1 MSRRRPHEP
10 YDDCP
15 DSGRRGEDVSLI
27 EDPDLPGAG
36 LILSRS
42 NLAAWLTESLGR
54 PCTVEL
60 RRLRYKPGTSVVLG
74 FDLTTADRDGVVV
87 TEPGVAWV
95 YADHAA
101 TKIAKTLERVPAGA
115 CLAHDPAAHVLV
127 TTAAG
132 DRALPL
138 LPRLAGPDAMGRLLD
153 RLFPDAPDPGRAGV
167 RTVRHNPGRR
177 WVGVLERTGQP
188 DLLLRAYAGTGRL
201 ARAARSYKTL
211 GRSAVPTPLLVG
223 KSSSFAVLAV
233 SWVEGEVLEL
243 SGGEDRWQA
252 AGHSLGRLHASGPVK
267 LPTPEPGAD
276 VAALHQ
282 AARQIAELLP
292 GLADEVGAIAGTT
305 ARLLD
310 ESARDVVPLHGD
322 FSPDQV
328 VVGAD
333 GVPVLI
339 DLDSA
344 HWGTSGSDLGCLVAS
359 TLTQAESQGMGPQG
373 ERDVAALLA
382 GYLGVRRTP
391 DRFAVDVH
399 EVAFRLR
406 KAADPFRTCA
416 PDWPEQVTRRVQRTR
431 AALDAVAVPTGGP
444 R

>member
-1 MSRRRPHEP
+1 MSRRGLHELH
-10 YDDCP
+10 DDCP

-36 LILSRS
+36 LILSPAS
-42 NLAAWLTESLGR
+42 LAAWLTESLGR

-74 FDLTTADRDGVVV
+74 FDLTSAPRPDGTAV
-87 TEPGVAWV
+87 TEPCVAWA

-101 TKIAKTLERVPAGA
+101 AKIAKTLERVPAGA
-115 CLAHDPAAHVLV
+115 CLAHDPAHVLV

-132 DRALPL
+132 DRALPF
-138 LPRLAGPDAMGRLLD
+138 LPRMAEPDGMTRLLD
-153 RLFPDAPDPGRAGV
+153 RLLPDDPDPGRAWI
-167 RTVRHNPGRR
+167 RPVRHNPGRR
-177 WVGVLERTGQP
+177 WVGVLEREGEP
-188 DLLLRAYAGTGRL
+188 DLLLRAYAGAGRL
-201 ARAARSYKTL
+201 ARAGRSYKTL
-211 GRSAVPTPLLVG
+211 GRSAVPTPRLVA
-223 KSSSFAVLAV
+223 KSRSFAVLAV

-243 SGGEDRWQA
+243 AGGEDRWRA
-252 AGHSLGRLHASGPVK
+252 AGRSLAHLHDSGPVK
-267 LPTPEPGAD
+267 LPTPEPGED
-276 VAALHQ
+276 VAALHR

-292 GLADEVGAIAGTT
+292 ELADEARAIAGTA
-305 ARLLD
+305 ARLLG
-310 ESARDVVPLHGD
+310 EAPRDTVPVHGD
-322 FSPDQV
+322 FSADQV

-344 HWGTSGSDLGCLVAS
+344 HWGASASDLGCLVAS
-359 TLTQAESQGMGPQG
+359 TLTQAESLGRGPQG

-382 GYLGVRRTP
+382 GYLGVRRPP

-416 PDWPEQVTRRVQRTR
+416 PDWAEQVTLRVQRTR
-431 AALDAVAVPTGGP
+431 AALDAVAPADLS